1 LDITTAARPFDRRS
15 ARRLLAAALLALL
28 ACVPSIARVHDRI
41 CADRTPAHEHS
52 RFRWTNSCE
61 SVPKK
66 VSAAAPVA
74 PADAPAQ
81 AEVEPPARTRPDAP
95 ATDPL
100 PARSPDR
107 SPHGLRAPPAA
118 A

>member
-1 LDITTAARPFDRRS
+1 
-15 ARRLLAAALLALL
+15 
-28 ACVPSIARVHDRI
+28 VHDRI

-81 AEVEPPARTRPDAP
+81 ADVDPPARTRPDAP